1 MIDVEL
7 ECHLLLDSFSWW
19 KIATDGFKKGLETR
33 PQRHKHVASTL
44 NATDDTC
51 HHTDLAAVVV
61 DEHVAGA
68 VVFEVGD
75 LQTVGVS
82 YLLGLE
88 GRVHGVHLDDCFG
101 LLSLQER
108 EETESRKVVCVC
120 YCVKC

>member
-1 MIDVEL
+1 MRRMI
-7 ECHLLLDSFSWW
+7 HF
-19 KIATDGFKKGLETR
+19 
-33 PQRHKHVASTL
+33 P
-44 NATDDTC
+44 C